1 MYQNIYLKHIYY
13 SIFNSHLIYVCEIW
27 GQDQNSRL
35 FKNLIQLKEK
45 ALRIINFK
53 NFNEDANQFFKE
65 NQILKISDFMAYK
78 NDLFI
83 RKSLIME
90 NLYLF
95 NDMFTL
101 LNTNAGSKHILDTL
115 SSQSTHYGEN
125 SIRVK
130 ATSNWNLLQRI
141 TNVDLLTNIYL

>member
-53 NFNEDANQFFKE
+53 NFNEDANPFFKE
-65 NQILKISDFMAYK
+65 NQILKISDFIAYK

-83 RKSLIME
+83 RME

-101 LNTNAGSKHILDTL
+101 LNTNVGSKNLLDTP

>member
-53 NFNEDANQFFKE
+53 NFNEDANPFFKE

-78 NDLFI
+78 NDLCI
-83 RKSLIME
+83 RME

-101 LNTNAGSKHILDTL
+101 LNTNVGSKNLLDTP

>member
-53 NFNEDANQFFKE
+53 NFNEDANPFFKE

-83 RKSLIME
+83 RME

-101 LNTNAGSKHILDTL
+101 LNTNVGSKNLLDTP

>member
-53 NFNEDANQFFKE
+53 NFNEYANPFFKE
-65 NQILKISDFMAYK
+65 NQILKISDFIAYK

-83 RKSLIME
+83 RME

-101 LNTNAGSKHILDTL
+101 LNTNVGSKNLLDTP